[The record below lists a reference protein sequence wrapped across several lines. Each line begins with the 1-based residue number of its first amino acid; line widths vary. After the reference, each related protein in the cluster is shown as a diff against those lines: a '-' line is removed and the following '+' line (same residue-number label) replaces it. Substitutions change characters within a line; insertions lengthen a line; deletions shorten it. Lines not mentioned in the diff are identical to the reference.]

1 MKSVYKVC
9 VLIRVKWK
17 SRGLNL
23 AWSRQWQRIII
34 PNVLLPV
41 TGAWITSADRGNP
54 LRPIGKRKSVNS
66 LTQRRVT
73 SPGPCWIISIVE
85 DHRWSTSFSLSFS
98 YSLIVRLVDRT
109 IERKNSSDETKIV
122 KIGNW
127 CKKCVRFYR
136 MTFYRPLLFLPLPYR
151 LFSSVENQWKAHAQ
165 PDESELNSQPRISSD
180 LIVYIKL
187 EASSS
192 KNIRTILYRELDFT
206 NSLNY

>member
-1 MKSVYKVC
+1 MCINKSKMEIERVESRMIASVATYHYSERFASGDRCMNHVGGQRQSPATHWQEEEC
-9 VLIRVKWK
+9 QLFDPEASHVAWAVLNYIHR
-17 SRGLNL
+17 RGPSL
-23 AWSRQWQRIII
+23 IH
-34 PNVLLPV
+34 VLL
-41 TGAWITSADRGNP
+41 
-54 LRPIGKRKSVNS
+54 S
-66 LTQRRVT
+66 L
-73 SPGPCWIISIVE
+73 
-85 DHRWSTSFSLSFS
+85 FLLFLSW
-98 YSLIVRLVDRT
+98 LVRLVDRT

-165 PDESELNSQPRISSD
+165 PDEFELNSQLRISSD